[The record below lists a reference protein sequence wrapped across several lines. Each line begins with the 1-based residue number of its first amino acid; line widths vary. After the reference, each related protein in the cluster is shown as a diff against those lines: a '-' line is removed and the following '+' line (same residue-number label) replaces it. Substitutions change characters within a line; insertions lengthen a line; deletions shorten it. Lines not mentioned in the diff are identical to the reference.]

1 MPEEVDIKFMQRCL
15 ELASKAEGMTYPNPL
30 VGSVIVNNGRII
42 GEGYHLK
49 AGGPHAEVMAV
60 NSVTNRDLLGSSAIY
75 VNLEPCSH
83 YGKTP
88 PCADMII
95 KHKIPKVI
103 IGTTDTSEKI
113 SGRGIDRLRESGC
126 EVITGVL
133 KEECRRLNRRFFTFH
148 EKNRPYITLKWA
160 QSRDGFIDINRPYA
174 QSGEPTWITGRPE
187 RILVHKWRAE
197 EQAILAGAG
206 TVRADNPRLNVR
218 EWEGNNPKIIIL
230 SGSGE
235 LDPDSAVLE
244 KPGSVIFTYNKNM
257 YFPGSEAVIMDE
269 NMRAAVS
276 VSDYLRNNGIQSLLI
291 EGGARVLEHFITT
304 GYWDE
309 ARIFEGYAPFN
320 DGVRAPEISGK
331 LFLTKKFTQ
340 STLRII
346 LNPDR

>member
-1 MPEEVDIKFMQRCL
+1 MSEEVDIKFMQRCL

-49 AGGPHAEVMAV
+49 TGGPHAEVMAV

-160 QSRDGFIDINRPYA
+160 QSRDGFIDINK
-174 QSGEPTWITGRPE
+174 IGRAH
-187 RILVHKWRAE
+187 V
-197 EQAILAGAG
+197 
-206 TVRADNPRLNVR
+206 
-218 EWEGNNPKIIIL
+218 
-230 SGSGE
+230 
-235 LDPDSAVLE
+235 
-244 KPGSVIFTYNKNM
+244 
-257 YFPGSEAVIMDE
+257 
-269 NMRAAVS
+269 
-276 VSDYLRNNGIQSLLI
+276 
-291 EGGARVLEHFITT
+291 
-304 GYWDE
+304 
-309 ARIFEGYAPFN
+309 
-320 DGVRAPEISGK
+320 
-331 LFLTKKFTQ
+331 
-340 STLRII
+340 
-346 LNPDR
+346 